1 MRGEKLRK
9 KDEVEGRE
17 EKEGEKGTGKKMRKF
32 VLQGLDELEQEMEEE
47 EHKHQGPRKT

>member
-47 EHKHQGPRKT
+47 HKHQGPRKT